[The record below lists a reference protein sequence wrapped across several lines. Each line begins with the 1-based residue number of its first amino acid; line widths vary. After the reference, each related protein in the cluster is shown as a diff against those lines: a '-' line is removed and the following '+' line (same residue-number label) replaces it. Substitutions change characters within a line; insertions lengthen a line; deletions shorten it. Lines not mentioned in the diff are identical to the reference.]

1 MHAKSSRAELVVVAD
16 IGGTNARF
24 ALADPE
30 TLELSHIQPT
40 LCADHANLGEA
51 LAEYFSGL
59 PVKPRRAAFAVAAP
73 VSGEAIHPT
82 NSHWSFRISE
92 LCRAAG
98 LEEIHV
104 LNDFEAL
111 ALSLPALDPAELHQ
125 IGGTVPE
132 AHATKVVLGPGT
144 GLGVAGLVWSGR
156 DWIAVAGEGGHMSLG
171 AGDAGEL
178 AILRE
183 LGQGTSHVSAERAIS
198 GPGLLALYRAVAA
211 HRREPAMGSADVLA
225 RAASGDAVACE
236 ALGVFIAWL
245 GRFAGN
251 IALAFGARG
260 GVYLGGGIAPRIIA
274 ALSAGPFRE
283 AFEQKGRMRAYL
295 APIPVYVIVAE
306 FAALKG
312 SAARFVRSSVCD
324 RQARRPLRFPTARK
338 ICHWRAG

>member
-1 MHAKSSRAELVVVAD
+1 MHAKNSRAELVVVAD

-30 TLELSHIQPT
+30 TLELSHIQQT
-40 LCADHANLGEA
+40 LCADHANLEEA
-51 LAEYFSGL
+51 LTEYFSGL
-59 PVKPRRAAFAVAAP
+59 PVKPRRAALAVAAP
-73 VSGEAIHPT
+73 VSGEAIHLT
-82 NSHWSFRISE
+82 NSHWSFRTSE
-92 LCRAAG
+92 LRHAAG
-98 LEEIHV
+98 LEEIQV

-111 ALSLPALDPAELHQ
+111 ALSLPGLDPTELHQ
-125 IGGTVPE
+125 IGGTMPE

-144 GLGVAGLVWSGR
+144 GLGVAGLVWSGQ
-156 DWIAVAGEGGHMSLG
+156 DWIAVAGEGGHMSIG

-183 LGQGTSHVSAERAIS
+183 LSQGTGHVSAERAIS

-211 HRREPAMGSADVLA
+211 CRHAPAVEASTSWPAPLAETLSPAKRFACSSRGLVALPAILRWPSA
-225 RAASGDAVACE
+225 RA
-236 ALGVFIAWL
+236 
-245 GRFAGN
+245 
-251 IALAFGARG
+251 G

-274 ALSAGPFRE
+274 ALAAGPFRE

-312 SAARFVRSSVCD
+312 AAAALRPKLDMPRS
-324 RQARRPLRFPTARK
+324 RP
-338 ICHWRAG
+338 